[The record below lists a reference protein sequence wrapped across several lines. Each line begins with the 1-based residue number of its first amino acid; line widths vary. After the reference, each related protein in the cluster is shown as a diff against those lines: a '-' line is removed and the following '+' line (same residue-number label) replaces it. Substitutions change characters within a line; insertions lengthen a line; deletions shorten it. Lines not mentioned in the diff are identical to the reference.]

1 METALVKEG
10 PWIVGEQFTIA
21 DICMAPLFQ
30 RMEDL
35 GMSEMW
41 ENAPHVANWF
51 AAIRA
56 RPSYDIA
63 YYPGTKM
70 IDLFPKLREKAQ
82 S

>member
-1 METALVKEG
+1 
-10 PWIVGEQFTIA
+10 
-21 DICMAPLFQ
+21 
-30 RMEDL
+30 
-35 GMSEMW
+35 MSEMW